1 MLVGAILGASELTP
15 LLTALGAALI
25 GALGAGAVGWRQ
37 LTVLGKGQAE
47 KLEAEKDE
55 ILSTASAR
63 ASDAAL
69 LALEKALARYELDL
83 RDTTIDRDRLREE
96 LQETRKRLALA
107 EERIEHLEQ
116 LLARHDIT
124 PP

>member
-15 LLTALGAALI
+15 LLTTLGAALI